1 MRKGFIPT
9 LTALVSA
16 LLVTS
21 AMALGPTISN
31 VPDVFIGNQAASGA
45 PAEPGTNVFRYSDAL
60 VLWDYVTPGVDTGD
74 GSTSDTLYWAWAAKK
89 ADLSGGT
96 GGFLDPSLPADN
108 VDGIVYSII
117 QENAVLVDPIQ
128 PVETENTAAWTAE
141 INNYLTGLGAGLAD
155 QSVGSAGS
163 LTFRNIRLSP
173 LPEAGSY
180 PAPTANT
187 GVPAGYY
194 DVQEATLYVSD
205 SATTP
210 NTDTALIL
218 TVEGDSPDYL
228 SGGPVW
234 AIDDDWRDATTGFT
248 AFLSRGS
255 STNVT
260 QAVVIDPPGVTF
272 TNSGTSFAVTVPATN
287 PTGTYHLA
295 LVSQNALGGAPA
307 DAATLYR
314 LTSTLSSSNAVAANN
329 PGVIM
334 GLNGR
339 STGTGWGFSQFV
351 DGYFLG
357 PQVGIDV
364 DLDGYLWPVAA
375 AAVPAQP
382 WILDQTTGGGTITF
396 DNVSVQS
403 VDPTTLVNAV
413 PLATATTF
421 QRTDGGVEWS
431 YFNVAYP
438 GLTNPTWTS
447 SPANSASGAELVHTG
462 NTAGSAS
469 RQGFAEFGKNAV
481 YTPTAG
487 KLVVVEF
494 SVSSNA
500 TAAATPDT
508 WLNTAA
514 GSFTANLIWTRL
526 DSPVTGPTAT
536 AAPYRVV
543 FEAPSADP
551 FSIAFRAMAEK
562 TTTNGDIR
570 LQDVTVTEYDMPAA
584 P

>member
-9 LTALVSA
+9 LTALVTA

-45 PAEPGTNVFRYSDAL
+45 PAEPGTNMFRYSDAL
-60 VLWDYVTPGVDTGD
+60 VLWDYVTPGVTTGD
-74 GSTSDTLYWAWAAKK
+74 GSTSDTVYWAWAAKK

-96 GGFLDPSLPADN
+96 GGFLDPSLAATN

-117 QENAVLVDPIQ
+117 QENAVTVDPIQ
-128 PVETENTAAWTAE
+128 PVEAENSAAWTAE
-141 INNYLTGLGAGLAD
+141 INNYLTGLGSGLAD
-155 QSVGSAGS
+155 QSLGSAGS

-173 LPEAGSY
+173 LPDVSSY
-180 PAPTANT
+180 PAPTANV

-205 SATTP
+205 TATTP
-210 NTDTALIL
+210 GFDRALIL

-234 AIDDDWRDATTGFT
+234 TIEDDWRDATSGFT

-260 QAVVIDPPGVTF
+260 SPITIDPPGVTF
-272 TNSGTSFAVTVPATN
+272 TNTGTSFAVTVPATN

-295 LVSQNALGGAPA
+295 LISQNALGGAPV
-307 DAATLYR
+307 DPNTLYR
-314 LTSTLSSSNAVAANN
+314 LTSTLSSSNASAASN

-339 STGTGWGFSQFV
+339 STGSGWGFSQLV
-351 DGYFLG
+351 DGYAAG
-357 PQVGIDV
+357 PQVGTDV

-382 WILDQTTGGGTITF
+382 WILDQGTGGGTITF

-403 VDPTTLVNAV
+403 VDPTTLANPVS
-413 PLATATTF
+413 LATATTF
-421 QRTDGGVEWS
+421 QRTDGGAEWS
-431 YFNVAYP
+431 YFDVAYP
-438 GLTNPTWTS
+438 GLTNPTWTA
-447 SPANSASGAELVHTG
+447 SPANSASGAELVITG

-487 KLVVVEF
+487 QLVVLEY

-500 TAAATPDT
+500 AATATPDT
-508 WLNTAA
+508 WLNTASGA
-514 GSFTANLIWTRL
+514 FTANLIWNRL
-526 DSPVTGPTAT
+526 STPATGPAAT

-543 FEAPSADP
+543 FEAPSASA
-551 FSIAFRAMAEK
+551 FSVAFRAMAER

-570 LQDVTVTEYDMPAA
+570 LQDVTVTEYDMPAE